1 MDWQRIVYILPGILL
16 GLTVHEY
23 CHAFAAWKLGDSTAR
38 NQGRVT
44 LNPIRHIDP
53 IGFLL
58 ILVAGFG
65 WAKPVQFDPAQLR
78 DFRRDRAIIALAGPL
93 SNLALAIL
101 LSLVIRTMLHLH
113 DDFSGMSL
121 TILNIVFHAAF
132 INFMLFVFNLLPIP
146 PLDGSHVV
154 FSVFN
159 TDPETE
165 SVLRKI
171 GMPVLILILVIQN
184 FANVTILPVGAI
196 VRAMANFFVGV

>member
-1 MDWQRIVYILPGILL
+1 
-16 GLTVHEY
+16 
-23 CHAFAAWKLGDSTAR
+23 
-38 NQGRVT
+38 
-44 LNPIRHIDP
+44 
-53 IGFLL
+53 
-58 ILVAGFG
+58 
-65 WAKPVQFDPAQLR
+65 
-78 DFRRDRAIIALAGPL
+78 
-93 SNLALAIL
+93 
-101 LSLVIRTMLHLH
+101 MLHLH